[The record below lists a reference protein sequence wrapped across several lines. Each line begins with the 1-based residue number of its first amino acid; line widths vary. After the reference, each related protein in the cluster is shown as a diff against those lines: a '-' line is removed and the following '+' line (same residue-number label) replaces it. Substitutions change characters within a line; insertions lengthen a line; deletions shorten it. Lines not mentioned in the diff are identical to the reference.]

1 MKRLALWLL
10 LALLPISAASAQ
22 NVADPSGQQVVGAAQ
37 YRATLNNS
45 VTVTTGNT
53 FQLIL
58 AAAGPGTSNVRQ
70 SLTIQNNN
78 STDACYL
85 IVGQATQ
92 VTSGSTTTSTNLTI
106 NGATV
111 TAAQASIY
119 LVGKGGWYTRYWP
132 YVPSDP
138 IYATC
143 ASTGDSLY
151 VDIQ

>member
-1 MKRLALWLL
+1 MKRLAIWLL
-10 LALLPISAASAQ
+10 LALLPISASAQ

-45 VTVTTGNT
+45 VAIATGNT

-58 AAAGPGTSNVRQ
+58 AGAGPGTSNVRQ
-70 SLTIQNNN
+70 SLTIENNNN

-85 IVGQATQ
+85 IVGQASQ
-92 VTSGSTTTSTNLTI
+92 VTSGSTTTSSTLTI
-106 NGATV
+106 AGASI

-119 LVGKGGWYTRYWP
+119 LAGKGGSYTRYWP
-132 YVPSDP
+132 YVPNDP

-143 ASTGDSLY
+143 ASSGDSLY